1 MREMDVT
8 DHFYGGG
15 GWGIENDVA
24 DNNPNAKFCCQKVK
38 KKNHINKQYRKL
50 HLQLIL
56 KFCHNSVVLKF

>member
-15 GWGIENDVA
+15 GWGIENDVS

-38 KKNHINKQYRKL
+38 KKKIT
-50 HLQLIL
+50 
-56 KFCHNSVVLKF
+56 